1 MMQRVSSEPVT
12 FTGALIREQDV
23 LFAVVEVAPR
33 VLDGG
38 EEVVA
43 EAREKYRPIF
53 PEVPI
58 ILASRS
64 RDGRARYLGRPDIVR
79 FLISA
84 GWARIPWKQYK
95 AKKKDRNPFRDWA

>member
-1 MMQRVSSEPVT
+1 MSSETIT
-12 FTGALIREQDV
+12 FNGALIREQNV
-23 LFAVVEVAPR
+23 LFAVVEVAPSVMDR
-33 VLDGG
+33 G
-38 EEVVA
+38 EEAAA

-53 PEVPI
+53 PDVPI
-58 ILASRS
+58 ILACKA

-95 AKKKDRNPFRDWA
+95 AKKKDKNPFRDWA